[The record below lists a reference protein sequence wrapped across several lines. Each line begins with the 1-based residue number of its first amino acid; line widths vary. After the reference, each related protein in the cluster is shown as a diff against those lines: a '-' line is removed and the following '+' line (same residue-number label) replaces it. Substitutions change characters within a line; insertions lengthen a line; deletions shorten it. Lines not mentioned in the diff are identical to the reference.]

1 MSRLSKYE
9 QETIINYNLKEDMAF
24 CYTHDKTLI
33 RKLDELI
40 KNGERIIV
48 VREGNGWK
56 EYKFPKKYIK
66 IRPPRKLTEEQ
77 RKNMAERMTSI
88 SRKEKV
94 NGMA

>member
-9 QETIINYNLKEDMAF
+9 QETIINYNLEEDMAF

-77 RKNMAERMTSI
+77 RKNMAERMASI